1 LSFFDPDKV
10 YNNTEYRHRIMISI
24 IISQLILI
32 SMFRFWPGF
41 DEDKDVV
48 FYNDPTQEIFIEQSI
63 ATKQETVP
71 ASPPKPQIPV
81 PVPNDEVIEE
91 EIELLDFEDMLSFEE
106 LGEGEVGQT
115 GDSNEPV
122 ASPQKSPTP
131 LRIIEPATPEAAKEA
146 DLIAEVYVTF
156 LVDKKGLVEEIF
168 ISSIRKYENNKRDY
182 EVVQDIGYGILEVSL
197 SAAKKWKF
205 NPAMD
210 NGKPVKAY
218 TTQVFS
224 FGF

>member
-1 LSFFDPDKV
+1 MV
-10 YNNTEYRHRIMISI
+10 CI

-32 SMFRFWPGF
+32 SVFRLWPHL
-41 DEDKDVV
+41 DEDTEKS
-48 FYNDPTQEIFIEQSI
+48 FFEAPSQEIFIEQSI
-63 ATKQETVP
+63 ATKQDAV
-71 ASPPKPQIPV
+71 AARPPKPQIPV

-91 EIELLDFEDMLSFEE
+91 DIELLDFEDMLSLEK

-115 GDSNEPV
+115 GDSNEAV

-131 LRIIEPATPEAAKEA
+131 LRIVEPSTPDAAKRA
-146 DLIAEVYVTF
+146 NLVAEVYVTF
-156 LVDKKGLVEEIF
+156 LVDKNGLVEEF
-168 ISSIRKYENNKRDY
+168 FVSSIRRYESNKSDY
-182 EVVQDIGYGILEVSL
+182 TVVQDIGYGILNSVL
-197 SAAKKWKF
+197 SAAEKWRF
-205 NPAMD
+205 NPAID